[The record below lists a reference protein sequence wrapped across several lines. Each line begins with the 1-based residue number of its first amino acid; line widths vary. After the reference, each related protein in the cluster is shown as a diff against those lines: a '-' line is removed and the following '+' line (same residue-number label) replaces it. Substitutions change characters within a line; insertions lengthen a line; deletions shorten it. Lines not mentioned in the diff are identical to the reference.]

1 MFKSIVI
8 ISVLAI
14 VVTSC
19 YTIQSH
25 PIVKGVVDGDYY
37 AKSVDYQS
45 DCYECHATEEVAEY
59 NLMPMYEPEKVHGE
73 MEFYS
78 GEIDHIAL
86 FYGEIGWWYRYT
98 PVAGSNSSGGYVR
111 DGSDDGG
118 IDDNGD
124 NVPPSY
130 HPDGGPHPL
139 PHGGT
144 RPLPVINPGTPTK
157 SGNTQSNEPKTK
169 VRPQPKE
176 EEGSSTRSSAD
187 RPSEPTKSRN
197 NNSGSNKGS
206 RK

>member
-25 PIVKGVVDGDYY
+25 PIVKGVVDGDYF

-86 FYGEIGWWYRYT
+86 FYGEVGWWYRYT

-111 DGSDDGG
+111 DGSDDGEESSP
-118 IDDNGD
+118 
-124 NVPPSY
+124 VYYPPPRPSY
-130 HPDGGPHPL
+130 
-139 PHGGT
+139 
-144 RPLPVINPGTPTK
+144 PLPVINPGTPTK

-187 RPSEPTKSRN
+187 RPSEPTNSRN
-197 NNSGSNKGS
+197 NNSGRNKGS